1 MGLTVYFCY
10 DRLLDIQRAKRIRHR
25 FEMKGGRA
33 VGFPKPNEWKR
44 LLSQGDQAIRYW
56 VEDQVHFSDVTAVL
70 IGTNTSKDPIVR
82 RAIVACHQLEKG
94 MLGIYIH
101 NVRVDNGRPSKKG
114 TNPFDCFCMVKG
126 DQKTSLSELYKT
138 YDWIKDTGQFNLDSW
153 IQTAAR
159 SAWNSFS
166 QII

>member
-1 MGLTVYFCY
+1 MGLTVFFCY

-101 NVRVDNGRPSKKG
+101 NGRPSKKG

-126 DQKTSLSELYKT
+126 DQKTSLSEIYKT

-159 SAWNSFS
+159 SAWNSYS